1 MRVLIYDKSK
11 VNPNQLSTYEDLAN
25 PRWRRQILTRSSSH
39 VYNQSLVGSL
49 LAIHGPQRTE
59 EWVRG
64 LVANFARPP
73 EGNDTAQI
81 RACAAGVGSIAI
93 TNHYYLARLMAS
105 DKAEDRAVAE
115 KVGLFF
121 PNQRDRGAHVNIC
134 GGGVVAGAPNRQAAI
149 RFLEYLVSP
158 RAQEMFAMANFE
170 YPVRAGVPLHPG
182 CAPVW
187 QLPWPKCQCCS
198 VWPQQC
204 RGSAAHGSGG
214 VALRF

>member
-1 MRVLIYDKSK
+1 M
-11 VNPNQLSTYEDLAN
+11 
-25 PRWRRQILTRSSSH
+25 
-39 VYNQSLVGSL
+39 VGSL

-170 YPVRAGVPLHPG
+170 YPVRAGVPCIRL
-182 CAPVW
+182 CASLATSVAKMSM
-187 QLPWPKCQCCS
+187 LQCLAATMPRLCGS
-198 VWPQQC
+198 WIG
-204 RGSAAHGSGG
+204 RGGAK
-214 VALRF
+214 VLK